1 MLDQVFNF
9 VEGINNK
16 IDINRG
22 VDHVLFVPFS
32 HPVGSLMGPVLI
44 MGLISPNS
52 SVGKTRV
59 VISVLGSLDGVE
71 IHPDF
76 ESYLLSGVEKPFD
89 FLSGSISASNVW
101 SILFQSPV
109 TDWKTDQ
116 LDSLISEIL
125 KMLLV

>member
-1 MLDQVFNF
+1 MFDQVFNF
-9 VEGINNK
+9 VEGVNDK

-22 VDHVLFVPFS
+22 VDLVLFVPFS
-32 HPVGSLMGPVLI
+32 HPVGSHMGPVLI
-44 MGLISPNS
+44 VGLISPNS

-71 IHPDF
+71 IHPDL
-76 ESYLLSGVEKPFD
+76 ESYLLSGVEKPFN
-89 FLSGSISASNVW
+89 FLSGSISASKVW

>member
-9 VEGINNK
+9 VEGVNDK

-32 HPVGSLMGPVLI
+32 HPVGSLMSPVLI
-44 MGLISPNS
+44 VGLISPNS

-71 IHPDF
+71 IHPDL

-89 FLSGSISASNVW
+89 FLSGSISASKVW